1 MRPILAIACALTLS
15 LPALAAVTVSDV
27 KIQQRWPWNGLV
39 DIDYTVTC
47 DTPDADIYVYP
58 TALDGDRRITIAPRT
73 LTGAGATGPVK
84 AGTHRMT
91 WDLAADN
98 RGLHSSAFTV
108 TIHAYAGAAPYM
120 VLDLSAGAEATHY
133 PVTYH
138 SACPDLTDDA
148 YRTTKM
154 VFKLVIPG
162 TFMMGSPSTEAG
174 RTDNED
180 LHQVTLTQP
189 FYMAIYECTR
199 QQWAQVTGELPSYA
213 TSLNNKPMVPADYIS
228 WTAVRGS
235 VAAVTWPETEQVDN
249 DSFMGKLRMRTGLTF
264 DLPTEAQWEYACRAG
279 TSTPWCTGDDGSKIN
294 GWGTIETRAYKQVG
308 SYAPNAW
315 GFYDMH
321 GNVQEWCLDVY
332 KGHLGTEPISDPVG
346 TRGSVN
352 AYSSVRGGT
361 SYWYDG
367 GNPRSVYQTRS
378 ARRRSYDRSY
388 GHETYGFRA
397 ICRPGVK

>member
-1 MRPILAIACALTLS
+1 MKPILAFACALS
-15 LPALAAVTVSDV
+15 FALPALAAVTVSDV

-58 TALDGDRRITIAPRT
+58 TALDGDRRIAIAPRT

-91 WDLAADN
+91 WDMAADN
-98 RGLHSSAFTV
+98 PGLHSSAFTV

-120 VLDLSAGAEATHY
+120 VLDLSSGAESTHY
-133 PVTYH
+133 PVSYH
-138 SACPDLTDDA
+138 SACPDLSDDT

-162 TFMMGSPSTEAG
+162 TFMMGSPSTEEG
-174 RTDNED
+174 RDEERED

-199 QQWAQVTGELPSYA
+199 QQWAQVTGKLPNHYVY
-213 TSLNNKPMVPADYIS
+213 NDGDHPAYYVS
-228 WTAVRGS
+228 WQDIRGS
-235 VAAVTWPETEQVDN
+235 VAALTWPATEQVDN

-279 TSTPWCTGDDGSKIN
+279 TSTPWSTGDDPNKIN
-294 GWGTIETRAYKQVG
+294 GLVTGSYTTAVG

-321 GNVQEWCLDVY
+321 GNAKEWCVDAAY
-332 KGHLGTEPISDPVG
+332 TRLGTDPV
-346 TRGSVN
+346 TDPKGSSGDY
-352 AYSSVRGGT
+352 ARLVRGGYHN
-361 SYWYDG
+361 SSA
-367 GNPRSVYQTRS
+367 NNARS
-378 ARRRSYDRSY
+378 ARRDWLKRARTDSS
-388 GHETYGFRA
+388 TGFRV

>member
-1 MRPILAIACALTLS
+1 MKTILAFACALS
-15 LPALAAVTVSDV
+15 FALPALAAVTVSDV

-58 TALDGDRRITIAPRT
+58 TALDGDRRIAIAPRT

-91 WDLAADN
+91 WDMAADN
-98 RGLHSSAFTV
+98 PGLHSSAFTV

-120 VLDLSAGAEATHY
+120 VLDLSSGADSTHY

-162 TFMMGSPSTEAG
+162 TFMMGSPSTETG

-199 QQWAQVTGELPSYA
+199 QQWAQVTGKLPEEDYNNR
-213 TSLNNKPMVPADYIS
+213 LNGPAQYVS
-228 WTAVRGS
+228 WGDIRGS
-235 VAAVTWPETEQVDN
+235 VAALTWPSTEQVDN
-249 DSFMGKLRMRTGLTF
+249 NSFMGKLRMRTGLTF

-279 TSTPWCTGDDGSKIN
+279 TSTPWSTGDDPSKIN
-294 GWGTIETRAYKQVG
+294 GIVNDNYNSFKVVG

-321 GNVQEWCLDVY
+321 GNVEEWCVDAAY
-332 KGHLGTEPISDPVG
+332 TRLGTDAETDPK
-346 TRGSVN
+346 GSSGDYN
-352 AYSSVRGGT
+352 RCLRGGWAN
-361 SYWYDG
+361 SPVSD
-367 GNPRSVYQTRS
+367 VRS
-378 ARRRSYDRSY
+378 ARRMSRHRSNRVYFL
-388 GHETYGFRA
+388 GFRA

>member
-1 MRPILAIACALTLS
+1 MKPILAIACALS
-15 LPALAAVTVSDV
+15 FALPALAAVTVSDV

-58 TALDGDRRITIAPRT
+58 TALDGDRRIAIAPRT

-98 RGLHSSAFTV
+98 PGLHSSAFTV

-199 QQWAQVTGELPSYA
+199 QQWAQVTGKLPGEFYNNR
-213 TSLNNKPMVPADYIS
+213 LNGPAQYVS
-228 WTAVRGS
+228 WEDIRGS
-235 VAAVTWPETEQVDN
+235 VAALTWPETEQVDN
-249 DSFMGKLRMRTGLTF
+249 GSFMGKLRMRTGLTF

-279 TSTPWCTGDDGSKIN
+279 TSTPWSTGDDASKIN
-294 GWGTIETRAYKQVG
+294 GIFNADYTSFKVVG

-321 GNVQEWCLDVY
+321 GNVEEWCVDAAY
-332 KGHLGTEPISDPVG
+332 TRLGTDAETDPKG
-346 TRGSVN
+346 ATGDYYRCL
-352 AYSSVRGGT
+352 RGGWAN
-361 SYWYDG
+361 SPVSD
-367 GNPRSVYQTRS
+367 VRS
-378 ARRRSYDRSY
+378 ARRMSRHRSNREYFL
-388 GHETYGFRA
+388 GFRA

>member
-58 TALDGDRRITIAPRT
+58 TALDGDRRIAIAPRT

-98 RGLHSSAFTV
+98 PGLHSSAFTV

-199 QQWAQVTGELPSYA
+199 QQWAQVTGKLPDNWSNNR
-213 TSLNNKPMVPADYIS
+213 LNGPAQYVS
-228 WTAVRGS
+228 WEDIRGS
-235 VAAVTWPETEQVDN
+235 VAALTWPATEQVDN
-249 DSFMGKLRMRTGLTF
+249 DSFMGKLRMRTGQTF

-279 TSTPWCTGDDGSKIN
+279 TSTPWSTGDDASKIN
-294 GWGTIETRAYKQVG
+294 GSFNNRWDIKVVG

-321 GNVQEWCLDVY
+321 GNVQEWCVDAAY
-332 KGHLGTEPISDPVG
+332 TRLGTEPATDPK
-346 TRGSVN
+346 GSSGD
-352 AYSSVRGGT
+352 YSRLVRGGYNQ
-361 SYWYDG
+361 SKAVD
-367 GNPRSVYQTRS
+367 VRS
-378 ARRRSYDRSY
+378 ARRDWLKRARTDSS
-388 GHETYGFRA
+388 TGFRV

>member
-58 TALDGDRRITIAPRT
+58 TALDGDRRIAIAPRT

-98 RGLHSSAFTV
+98 PGLHSSAFTV

-162 TFMMGSPSTEAG
+162 TFMMGPPSTEAG

-199 QQWAQVTGELPSYA
+199 QQWAQVTGSLPGQWGGERP
-213 TSLNNKPMVPADYIS
+213 NGPARYVS
-228 WTAVRGS
+228 WVDIRGS
-235 VAAVTWPETEQVDN
+235 VAALTWPSTEQVDN

-279 TSTPWCTGDDGSKIN
+279 TSTPWSTGDDASKIN
-294 GWGTIETRAYKQVG
+294 GRFNIDYNTSIVG

-321 GNVQEWCLDVY
+321 GNVREWCVDAAY
-332 KGHLGTEPISDPVG
+332 THLGTDAATDPK
-346 TRGSVN
+346 GSPGDYARV
-352 AYSSVRGGT
+352 VRGGWANNKAT
-361 SYWYDG
+361 D
-367 GNPRSVYQTRS
+367 VRS
-378 ARRRSYDRSY
+378 ARRNWESKTFRNVDV
-388 GHETYGFRA
+388 GFRV